1 MHEISLMS
9 EMVTLL
15 AASAQ
20 ENNIREITRVKLVV
34 GKMTMALPDALRLA
48 FEVFK
53 GEPPLSPQALLE
65 IEERETL
72 GKCQAC
78 GHSFSLVDNY
88 LFVCPAC
95 ESVRIDILSGRE
107 LYIDHFEGEEE
118 PAS

>member
-53 GEPPLSPQALLE
+53 GEPPLSFSAMLE

-78 GHSFSLVDNY
+78 GHSFILTDNY

-107 LYIDHFEGEEE
+107 LFIDHFEGEEE